1 MQSRKA
7 FTLIELLVVIAII
20 AILAAIL
27 FPVFAQAKLAA
38 KKTVAISNAKQL
50 ALGTTMYATD
60 ADDVIF
66 PSFMT
71 NTPGINGGQNN
82 TWQPFDC
89 VMQPYIKSYEFW
101 HTPGDSHPLEDGQGD
116 NDLWDGSLKG
126 HPPILRS
133 FAYISQVTTRQ
144 NDRMDRNTGIG
155 PIGWDVGRSDSPT
168 RSMTSFSEPSNTLA
182 FAEVWPEKGSRV
194 GVWAGGTLINCDT
207 KKFAGRVY
215 PSNDPQDQLPD
226 GNADPDGARNC
237 NSEGNRKYK
246 PTPGYGGYAAYVR
259 VDGSAKAFTWRQI
272 RKNDL
277 HMFKVDKPTLTGAAW
292 ETP

>member
-1 MQSRKA
+1 MHSRKA

-27 FPVFAQAKLAA
+27 FPVFAQAKSAA

-50 ALGTTMYATD
+50 ALGLNLYGSD
-60 ADDVIF
+60 SDDMIF
-66 PSFMT
+66 PSFIM

-89 VMQPYIKSYEFW
+89 LLQPYIKSYEFW
-101 HTPGDSHPLEDGQGD
+101 HTPGDSHSLEGNQGD

-126 HPPILRS
+126 RAPILRS

-155 PIGWDVGRSDSPT
+155 PIGWDIGRADSPA
-168 RSMTSFSEPSNTLA
+168 RSLTSFSEPSNTLA
-182 FAEVWPEKGSRV
+182 FAEVWPAGGGPRV
-194 GVWAGGTLINCDT
+194 GTWAGGTLINCDT
-207 KKFAGRVY
+207 WKFAGRVT
-215 PSNDPQDQLPD
+215 PSTDPQDQLPD

-237 NSEGNRKYK
+237 NSQRGNK
-246 PTPGYGGYAAYVR
+246 PTAGYGGYAAYVR

-277 HMFKVDKPTLTGAAW
+277 HMFKVDKPALTGAAW